1 MDKIEKDSLQIFNGD
16 NKVPEL
22 FKKYATILI
31 ENLNQIILTIK
42 NNNNFTKNTEEIFG
56 FGKIFNTFYVLYT
69 NLNDINYEAEKLKF
83 DMIDNSL
90 KENIN
95 SKEVIKIKVKIN
107 KSENDTNFTKNNES
121 SNKNMNED
129 EIYYDKVNS
138 SSLEDVCKEYI
149 YSKINDLINENSGQ
163 IEFIEMYKI
172 LFGLNFFIPYVDE
185 NYSLKFI
192 PASKILN
199 NANMNQQEYGY
210 QEFDCMF
217 KVLGAD
223 DIPMNQEN
231 AGNKGLPFVKSLEIK
246 IRAWKKNQIEYDV
259 SLENEKEF
267 FIKKNSLVI
276 VENKIRLKKEK
287 IMEYIAI
294 MLRKLNFVIKLI
306 KNTTRDFKKYQNI
319 QLLLI
324 YDDIIFNSN
333 DLKILISLN
342 QIKSILKEISFS
354 EIVDFNLEIIYI
366 SQSVN
371 VFNITRSFKEMRNM
385 KNQMNEM
392 AKKMERR
399 NRKMKK
405 KIKQLED
412 IINNLKDIIK
422 EKGFASEI
430 NKNKGKKK
438 EQKKE
443 KKKKQKKEKRK
454 KQRKKKKTKKKQKK
468 KKEKKKKMKR
478 RRKKKKKRRKK

>member
-1 MDKIEKDSLQIFNGD
+1 MQIFI
-16 NKVPEL
+16 
-22 FKKYATILI
+22 F
-31 ENLNQIILTIK
+31 
-42 NNNNFTKNTEEIFG
+42 NFFQNIYRNYIKNTEEIFG
-56 FGKIFNTFYVLYT
+56 FGKIFNTFYVLFT

-83 DMIDNSL
+83 DLMDNTI
-90 KENIN
+90 KENTN

-107 KSENDTNFTKNNES
+107 KSENDTNFTKNNEG
-121 SNKNMNED
+121 SNKNMNEED
-129 EIYYDKVNS
+129 LYYDKVNS

-149 YSKINDLINENSGQ
+149 FSKINDLINENIFQ

-199 NANMNQQEYGY
+199 NANKNQQEYGY
-210 QEFDCMF
+210 QEFDCIF

-231 AGNKGLPFVKSLEIK
+231 SGNRGLPFVKSLEIK
-246 IRAWKKNQIEYDV
+246 IKSWKKNNQIEYNV
-259 SLENEKEF
+259 GLENEKGF
-267 FIKKNSLVI
+267 SIKKNSLVI

-324 YDDIIFNSN
+324 YDDIIFNSD
-333 DLKILISLN
+333 DLKALIPLEL
-342 QIKSILKEISFS
+342 IKSTLKDISFS
-354 EIVDFNLEIIYI
+354 EIADFNLEIIYI

-392 AKKMERR
+392 AKKIDEKEKKMDKR
-399 NRKMKK
+399 NKKMKK
-405 KIKQLED
+405 KIKYLEN
-412 IINNLKDIIK
+412 IINKLTDIIK

-430 NKNKGKKK
+430 NINKGKKK
-438 EQKKE
+438 GTKEEKKE
-443 KKKKQKKEKRK
+443 GKKEETKEENKEEK
-454 KQRKKKKTKKKQKK
+454 KDEKKTEE
-468 KKEKKKKMKR
+468 KKEENEEEEEEKEEEEEEKEEKEEEEEEKR
-478 RRKKKKKRRKK
+478 N